1 MLADRQ
7 FFAKVEMKLNEDGMI
22 KRFEEEGGKIT
33 GRMMITSVDVPDNLK
48 ENISLGTDDHAFEA
62 TFDFLD
68 VAIGIVL
75 DLNRVKTSSG
85 FWLRAQIE
93 NPMEPQKEWAE
104 YFINTLVKH
113 IRQDG
118 TFDDPILTFITEKRD
133 YTIVPTRE

>member
-48 ENISLGTDDHAFEA
+48 DNISLGTDDHAFEA
-62 TFDFLD
+62 TLDFLD